1 MIVLLRLLR
10 HPWTLRAKAFCA
22 LTRRCWI
29 PGGIRWATGMFT
41 CGTCTSAPGQSA
53 KEQLTIHEKEASPVL
68 KFEHARIER
77 PRRRQDK
84 MKAKKRIRPFRHF
97 FAAAAAI
104 LLFANVAL
112 AGPPLICHAFEIG
125 QAKSL
130 PLASNSWNLSGSE
143 NYDTKNL
150 AGDTLE
156 ILKPDTPVLVRME
169 TLRRA
174 TLYARK
180 DPLVAKELLARLHAR
195 ATAAESAGHPDA
207 LAWFDAGYLVET
219 YKQWLGQ
226 NLPHMTDGMR
236 TDPNPA
242 AGVDG
247 YALVKKAIA
256 LRGDDA
262 QMEFAAALITLSGPR
277 EEHAQHAQ
285 KAIAGAK
292 MDALLAQNLATH
304 FLGGKEQTVAEMLAK
319 GSTRSAP

>member
-1 MIVLLRLLR
+1 MTPKTIRMFR
-10 HPWTLRAKAFCA
+10 YFC
-22 LTRRCWI
+22 
-29 PGGIRWATGMFT
+29 
-41 CGTCTSAPGQSA
+41 
-53 KEQLTIHEKEASPVL
+53 
-68 KFEHARIER
+68 
-77 PRRRQDK
+77 
-84 MKAKKRIRPFRHF
+84 F
-97 FAAAAAI
+97 FAILKAI
-104 LLFANVAL
+104 LLFANSAM

-125 QAKSL
+125 KAKSL
-130 PLASNSWNLSGSE
+130 PWISDSWNLSGSQ

-150 AGDTLE
+150 ASDTLE

-180 DPLVAKELLARLHAR
+180 DPLAAKELLARLHAR
-195 ATAAESAGHPDA
+195 ATSAESAGHPDA

-219 YKQWLGQ
+219 YKQWLGA

-236 TDPNPA
+236 MDPNPA

-262 QMEFAAALITLSGPR
+262 QMEFAAALITVSGPR

-285 KAIAGAK
+285 KALAGAK
-292 MDALLAQNLATH
+292 ADSLLARNLATH
-304 FLGGKEQTVAEMLAK
+304 FNGPKDQTVSEMLAK
-319 GSTRSAP
+319 NSAPK

>member
-1 MIVLLRLLR
+1 MTRQQIRSPR
-10 HPWTLRAKAFCA
+10 FA
-22 LTRRCWI
+22 LTLL
-29 PGGIRWATGMFT
+29 AAMLSFA
-41 CGTCTSAPGQSA
+41 GTAQ
-53 KEQLTIHEKEASPVL
+53 
-68 KFEHARIER
+68 
-77 PRRRQDK
+77 
-84 MKAKKRIRPFRHF
+84 
-97 FAAAAAI
+97 
-104 LLFANVAL
+104 
-112 AGPPLICHAFEIG
+112 AGPPLICHTIEIG

-130 PLASNSWNLSGSE
+130 PWISESWNLNGSE
-143 NYDTKNL
+143 KYDTKNL
-150 AGDTLE
+150 VKDTLE

-180 DPLVAKELLARLHAR
+180 DPLAAKELLARLHAR
-195 ATAAESAGHPDA
+195 ATAPESAGHPDA

-236 TDPNPA
+236 MDPNPA

-292 MDALLAQNLATH
+292 ADALLAQNLATH
-304 FLGGKEQTVAEMLAK
+304 FIGPKDVTVSEMLAK
-319 GSTRSAP
+319 NSVSK